1 LALFAKLADTG
12 KSVDRPCAYC
22 IFGERCKD
30 KICRVGAAC
39 YWLAVTPGENGA
51 QTQARQWCIDVDLFC
66 IVSDGKT
73 VAYGVEGGTVDHPPV
88 LPLPKGLVA
97 SSMSEITNSCRTGS
111 TG

>member
-51 QTQARQWCIDVDLFC
+51 GFVMIGEV
-66 IVSDGKT
+66 
-73 VAYGVEGGTVDHPPV
+73 VAMWSGEA
-88 LPLPKGLVA
+88 LGLYCVGLRGWYA
-97 SSMSEITNSCRTGS
+97 FLLLNSMDAA
-111 TG
+111 